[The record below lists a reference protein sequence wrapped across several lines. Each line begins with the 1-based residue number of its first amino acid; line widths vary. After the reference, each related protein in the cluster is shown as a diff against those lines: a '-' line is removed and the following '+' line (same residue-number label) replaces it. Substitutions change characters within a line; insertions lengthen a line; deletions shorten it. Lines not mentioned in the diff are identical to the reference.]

1 MDHLT
6 RIEERLAHLSRTV
19 DDISEVVTAQAC
31 QIARLEA
38 RLALL
43 MEREAEREAE
53 AGTAPLADQRPPH
66 W

>member
-19 DDISEVVTAQAC
+19 DDLSEVIAAQAR

-38 RLALL
+38 RIALL
-43 MEREAEREAE
+43 MEREAERAAE
-53 AGTAPLADQRPPH
+53 TGTVSLADQRPPH